1 MKKSSVFNR
10 TFFRRPAVKTLVPD
24 LKLLLTV
31 LTMGCE
37 SHVGC
42 WVPSGLGE
50 DSGLE
55 RAALAGGLDDLE
67 KKGLIKKD
75 EASGEVFLCWWF
87 RDNHFKGEGRGKQAL
102 GDFVLVQSP
111 FLRAAILAA
120 VAASP
125 ECGLSAT
132 FLEKHGLTS

>member
-10 TFFRRPAVKTLVPD
+10 TFFRRPIVKTLVPD

-42 WVPSGLGE
+42 WVPAGLGE

-55 RAALAGGLDDLE
+55 RAALAGGLEDLE
-67 KKGLIKKD
+67 RKGVIQRD
-75 EASGEVFLCWWF
+75 QATGEVFLCWWF

-111 FLRAAILAA
+111 ALKKAILEA
-120 VAASP
+120 VKASP
-125 ECGLSAT
+125 ECCLSAT